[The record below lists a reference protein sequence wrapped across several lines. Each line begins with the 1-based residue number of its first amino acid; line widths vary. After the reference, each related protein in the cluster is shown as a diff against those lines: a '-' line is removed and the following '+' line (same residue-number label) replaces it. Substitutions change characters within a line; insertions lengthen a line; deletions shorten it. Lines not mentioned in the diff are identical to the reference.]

1 MQNNKLTGT
10 YWSTYA
16 DVPRKEFHSFQWR
29 MGVASLPAIPQS
41 AASKLYS
48 GEFEDAASRTPSTT
62 IPLNKRKD
70 VLGGNAGQIAHI
82 LPHRQTCARVWTAV
96 LRTLFQDRP
105 SGVALQRLVHGIKK
119 FPEYCL
125 RNVHWNKLCL
135 WSEGT
140 LFDSERAVCFMP
152 CMSLKQMLAWQG
164 EEYHAIVVGASADF
178 YRKQGVGSQHQ
189 PATDGD
195 IQTAFE
201 GLNRLLRHLAS
212 RAVSQ
217 AVLKEVPQPQISAW
231 QKNTGQQPDSY
242 SLCHAF
248 HDSLRQAHVR
258 KVVATAM
265 KTGMKFARVHFQQTS
280 FNWSTTGQFDSVPHP
295 APHPLLLAIRACNAF
310 VYHTSG
316 NKHLPLPAC
325 MPASHPDEHDSDG
338 ISQLRAVLPDICRDV
353 QVLSLGEACRL
364 RAAVAS
370 S

>member
-1 MQNNKLTGT
+1 MQLL
-10 YWSTYA
+10 WEQ
-16 DVPRKEFHSFQWR
+16 V
-29 MGVASLPAIPQS
+29 
-41 AASKLYS
+41 
-48 GEFEDAASRTPSTT
+48 
-62 IPLNKRKD
+62 
-70 VLGGNAGQIAHI
+70 QI
-82 LPHRQTCARVWTAV
+82 
-96 LRTLFQDRP
+96 
-105 SGVALQRLVHGIKK
+105 
-119 FPEYCL
+119 
-125 RNVHWNKLCL
+125 
-135 WSEGT
+135 
-140 LFDSERAVCFMP
+140 
-152 CMSLKQMLAWQG
+152 
-164 EEYHAIVVGASADF
+164 F
-178 YRKQGVGSQHQ
+178 YRKQGVGNEHE

-248 HDSLRQAHVR
+248 HDSLRQADVR
-258 KVVATAM
+258 KVVAAAM
-265 KTGMKFARVHFQQTS
+265 KTGMKFARVRFQQAS
-280 FNWSTTGQFDSVPHP
+280 FNWSTKGQFDRVPHP

-325 MPASHPDEHDSDG
+325 MPASYPDEHDSDG